1 VIEPEV
7 AESGMD
13 LRDLLS
19 DPDFPLRKR
28 KQRDLQQPFD
38 ALRRVTV
45 AFAEHPENVLD
56 ELVKVAVDCC
66 GADSAG
72 ISLEEPNEAGE
83 PMFRWVAVA
92 GSFERYLNGRTPR
105 FFSPCGTCLDTGRPQ
120 LYRVTQPYYDFLG
133 VIADPIN
140 DGILIPW
147 EAGEMR
153 GTIWAVAHDSA
164 EAFEPQDY
172 ELLKSLS
179 DFVAIILR
187 QQAAEKLARRLERA
201 EASSARAHEMA
212 HEINNPLQ
220 SLTNT
225 MYLARQGGPNA
236 QAYVESAFEQ
246 LNRLSQRVRKLLAFR
261 YDDA

>member
-1 VIEPEV
+1 VIEPQV

-19 DPDFPLRKR
+19 DPYFPLRKH
-28 KQRDLQQPFD
+28 KQRDFQQPFD
-38 ALRRVTV
+38 ALRRVTQ
-45 AFAEHPENVLD
+45 AFAAHPENVLE
-56 ELVKVAVDCC
+56 ELVQVAVDCC

-72 ISLEEPNEAGE
+72 ISLEESDEAGE
-83 PMFRWVAVA
+83 PTFRWVAVA
-92 GSFERYLNGRTPR
+92 GSFARYLNGRTPR
-105 FFSPCGTCLDTGRPQ
+105 FYSPCGTCLDTRRPQ
-120 LYRVTQPYYDFLG
+120 LYRLMQPYYDFLG
-133 VIADPIN
+133 VVADPIT

-153 GTIWAVAHDSA
+153 GTIWAVAHRSE
-164 EAFEPQDY
+164 EAFEPADY

-187 QQAAEKLARRLERA
+187 HEAGEKAARRLERA

-212 HEINNPLQ
+212 HQINNPLQ

-225 MYLARQGGPNA
+225 MYLARQGGPKA
-236 QAYVESAFEQ
+236 QAYVESAVEQ
-246 LNRLSQRVRKLLAFR
+246 LNRLSERVRKLLALR
-261 YDDA
+261 YDGA